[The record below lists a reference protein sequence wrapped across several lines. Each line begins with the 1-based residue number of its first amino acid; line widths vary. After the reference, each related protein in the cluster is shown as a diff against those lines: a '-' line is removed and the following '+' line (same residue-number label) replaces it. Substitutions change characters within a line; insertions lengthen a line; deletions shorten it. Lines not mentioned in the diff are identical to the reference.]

1 MAIDLNNGYRELREH
16 IGHDIVCVNYGTE
29 GQEPENIALE
39 CETCGCVLI
48 DFDKPEE
55 DRT

>member
-1 MAIDLNNGYRELREH
+1 MAIDLNNGYSELREH
-16 IGHDIVCVNYGTE
+16 VGHDIICVSYGSIFY
-29 GQEPENIALE
+29 PESNISLE

-55 DRT
+55 AA